1 MPGPEDIAAAVLS
14 AGESRRMGSP
24 KALLDAGDGDT
35 FVERIVKTLR
45 AVGVR
50 RILVVVA
57 PDAGPI
63 RLAVERVNA
72 SLIVNPDP
80 AMGPI
85 SSIRA
90 ALDVVDP
97 EGFGGLMFWPVDM
110 PLVKSDSVRRVLD
123 AYDPDGPA
131 LVVPTF
137 EGRRGHPV
145 IHGRAVWP
153 ELRSPEADAGARVLA
168 RKDPARVL
176 EVPVADEGVLLDID
190 TKREYRRHRAR
201 WGSRD

>member
-1 MPGPEDIAAAVLS
+1 
-14 AGESRRMGSP
+14 MGSP

-57 PDAGPI
+57 PDSGPI

-72 SLIVNPDP
+72 SLVVNPDP
-80 AMGPI
+80 TTGPI

-90 ALDVVDP
+90 ALDVIDP
-97 EGFGGLMFWPVDM
+97 EGFGGLLFWPVDM
-110 PLVKSDSVRRVLD
+110 PLVKPDSVRSVLD
-123 AYDPDGPA
+123 AFDPGGPPI
-131 LVVPTF
+131 VVPTH

-145 IHGRAVWP
+145 VVARPVWP
-153 ELRSPEADAGARVLA
+153 ELRAPEADAGARAVV
-168 RKDPARVL
+168 RREPGRVR
-176 EVPVADEGVLLDID
+176 EVPLPDEGVLLDID

-201 WGSRD
+201 WGRR